1 LKPFIRFPL
10 DERAFPFKLL
20 RVSSKIIRIATGSL
34 PKKKVPFAAE
44 GMIEHDQ
51 APGQCPQRRRMS
63 AFEPAPAFGT
73 TPVTDLNL
81 YLFN

>member
-1 LKPFIRFPL
+1 
-10 DERAFPFKLL
+10 
-20 RVSSKIIRIATGSL
+20 L
-34 PKKKVPFAAE
+34 PKTVPFAAE

-51 APGQCPQRRRMS
+51 APGHCPQRRRML
-63 AFEPAPAFGT
+63 AFEPTPTFGT